1 MIAAPHRVGF
11 LVIGCFFS
19 TVVRTAL
26 AQHERDVDTQQHT
39 ALAEAFVN
47 EKLAFWQG
55 NLSLD
60 EWNISIVMCRR
71 SNLKF
76 KTLGGVR
83 WDKTKRSAVIS
94 VLAPSEY
101 QLPFNEMLDDMELTI
116 VHELIHV
123 HLAALPRSEASR
135 REEERAVNQLA
146 KALLRLDRNMG
157 VRCERG
163 SANP

>member
-19 TVVRTAL
+19 TLVGTAL
-26 AQHERDVDTQQHT
+26 AQYERDVDTQQHNV
-39 ALAEAFVN
+39 LAEAFVN
-47 EKLAFWQG
+47 EKLAVWQR

-60 EWNISIVMCRR
+60 DWNISIVMCRR
-71 SNLKF
+71 SDLKF

-101 QLPFNEMLDDMELTI
+101 QLTVNEMLDDMELTI

-135 REEERAVNQLA
+135 RDEERAVNQLA
-146 KALLRLDRNMG
+146 RALLKLDRKID
-157 VRCERG
+157 VRREA
-163 SANP
+163 SIANP